1 MYCSRLT
8 IQFLQRSFLQKH
20 SRMKNYIF
28 LFALLLVE
36 LFAAPVF
43 AQDDDYKPNI
53 YGIATADYRIFGA
66 NREPAVGS
74 GAVSNTFNVQ
84 FNLFLAGN
92 ISSEWKYLAEF
103 YVQNDFRF
111 QQGINSTSDYTQPF
125 LHQLWIEWRPSD
137 AFGLRFG
144 QILLPFASFNNIH
157 SRPNLYWFIERPF
170 PYEEPSA
177 TDGIG
182 AVRAEFGNLSAS
194 GVLRIGDGLKLDYT
208 GYIGNTDRRILNG
221 FDLSSTKTFGA
232 RVALRTDNI
241 TLGLSAA
248 TNLIGDRDSV
258 AQTNLTLLAGDIK
271 GEFGNLNLIGEFIQA
286 FENFEAIPRTT
297 GFNSRNYQS
306 GAVNQFAYVSLGY
319 DFTDQWLAFAGFD
332 FYRTNEIGARFAN
345 NPALR
350 LAGGINFRP
359 ADKVIVKAQAN
370 YHLASGI
377 ENPAYFS
384 AALGCVVSF

>member
-1 MYCSRLT
+1 MKKYTFFFCFCVVLS
-8 IQFLQRSFLQKH
+8 SFCTQK
-20 SRMKNYIF
+20 
-28 LFALLLVE
+28 L
-36 LFAAPVF
+36 F
-43 AQDDDYKPNI
+43 AQDETDKVNI
-53 YGIATADYRIFGA
+53 YGIATADYRVFGA
-66 NREPAVGS
+66 NRDPAVGS
-74 GAVSNTFNVQ
+74 GAVSNTFNIQ
-84 FNLFLAGN
+84 FNLFVAGS
-92 ISSEWKYLAEF
+92 IGSEWKYLAEMWI
-103 YVQNDFRF
+103 QNDFGF
-111 QQGINSTSDYTQPF
+111 QQGINSTSDYSQPF

-170 PYEEPSA
+170 AYEEPA
-177 TDGIG
+177 TVDGIG

-194 GVLRIGDGLKLDYT
+194 GVLRLGDGLKLDYV

-221 FDLSSTKTFGA
+221 LDLSSTKTFGT
-232 RVALRTDNI
+232 RVALRTENI

-306 GAVNQFAYVSLGY
+306 GVVNQFAYLSVGY
-319 DFTDQWLAFAGFD
+319 NFSEQWLAFAGFD
-332 FYRTNEIGARFAN
+332 FYRTNQIGGRFEN

-350 LAGGINFRP
+350 LAGGLNFRP

-370 YHLASGI
+370 YHLASGT
-377 ENPAYFS
+377 ENPAYLS